1 MLTDSQMLSQ
11 IDSANQFIDKSYLES
26 LQDYCVQPLD
36 ERIKKHNL
44 TRLFHVDKI
53 IYDKNEDINEKLVSV
68 FHSVMPF
75 CKNVV
80 LILKGGIDS
89 VDLYLGIRASQISNA
104 AAAGDVLHDSFL
116 GNFPGSSVKN
126 IRTNEILSIFGKED
140 TDALVTPSSSNVA
153 YINILP
159 SERNNKQS
167 KYIQGL
173 EKFVDTMRGS
183 EYICEFLASPIG
195 NREIET
201 RMNGFEE
208 LYSALFPFS
217 KKTSSHG
224 HNEGNTLTEG
234 ITESISNSI
243 SKGISKAT
251 GRSDGHTHGKNFG
264 FNMGM
269 HMLLN
274 FGIMSGTQEGWS
286 TGSNEVSTNN
296 DTKTNTAVFGRQKS
310 TSQTTGTTD
319 NLTVEF
325 RDKSIENL
333 LEKIDRHIKRM
344 KTGSSYGV
352 WEVASYFISKEKK
365 TAAIAANT
373 YRSILLGE
381 ETGIE
386 KPNFTLFDSVDEKTK
401 EIEESLI
408 YFEHPTFLVPSFEIP
423 YGQNS
428 VQQLS
433 PTSYINGKELALLLN
448 LPRKS
453 VNGIMVAEMAEFG
466 RNVLANSS
474 QNQRTIQIGN
484 IFHMGQKENAPVTLN
499 IDSLTSHCFVTGS
512 TGSGKSNTVYKLI
525 EEVAKEPYQIP
536 FLVIEP
542 AKGEYRNEF
551 RNVPNINLF
560 STNPQIDQ
568 MLKLNPFAF
577 CDGIHI
583 LEHLDRLVEIF
594 NGCWEM
600 YAAMPAIL
608 KEAIEEAYVSKGWD
622 LLNSVFISEG
632 EPVFP
637 TFIDVLQELPKIINN
652 SEYSSDTKGDYIGA
666 LVTRVNSMTNG
677 IYGQIFCDEFEV
689 DNEALFDENTIIDL
703 SRVGSSETKSLI
715 MGILI
720 LKLTEHRMANADNG
734 NSVLKHL
741 TVLEE
746 AHNILKNSKNTQ
758 STGGSNVVSK
768 SIEMIVNSI
777 AEMRT
782 YGEGFV
788 IVDQSPTSVDIAA
801 IKNTNTKII
810 MRLPEEED
818 CKIAG
823 HSVSLSEQQ
832 VEELAKL
839 ETGIAVVMQNNWA
852 EPVLSKIKRAAHS
865 FEGYDQP
872 ITFNKL
878 KEFRSIVLSALIE
891 QFEVSDE
898 QDISKVIR
906 KVENFDILPAKKA
919 EMLRM
924 LKKFN
929 RIMAKGYDSILFG
942 RTMLRLIGC
951 NDAFRRAEKCLRYQV
966 DTDGNLIDSYT
977 EESLAEWYGY
987 IESAL
992 PQYISVKDTYQE
1004 IVRQYILHSKKF
1016 ENHAISY
1023 STLYRQI
1030 YKEIK

>member
-1 MLTDSQMLSQ
+1 MITNSQMFAQ
-11 IDSANQFIDKSYLES
+11 IEAANQFIDKTYLEF
-26 LQDYCVQPLD
+26 LQDYDVQPVKNH
-36 ERIKKHNL
+36 IKKHNL
-44 TRLFHVDKI
+44 TRLYHIEKI
-53 IYDKNEDINEKLVSV
+53 VYDKNEDINEKLINV
-68 FHSVMPF
+68 FHSTMPF
-75 CKNVV
+75 CKNVI
-80 LILKGGIDS
+80 LILKGTSDC
-89 VDLYLGIRASQISNA
+89 VDLYIGIRSSQISNPSTA
-104 AAAGDVLHDSFL
+104 SNVLHDSFL
-116 GNFPGSSVKN
+116 GNFPGSKITST
-126 IRTNEILSIFGKED
+126 RPNEIPTIFSNNRD
-140 TDALVTPSSSNVA
+140 SSSTIQPPNIA
-153 YINILP
+153 YINIIP
-159 SERNNKQS
+159 SERNNKQG

-173 EKFVDTMRGS
+173 EKFVDTMRGND
-183 EYICEFLASPIG
+183 YICEILASPIKDSDVQV
-195 NREIET
+195 

-208 LYSALFPFS
+208 LYTALFPFL

-224 HNEGNTLTEG
+224 HNEGTTLTEG
-234 ITESISNSI
+234 ITESISDSI

-251 GRSDGHTHGKNFG
+251 GRSDGHTHGKNSG

-274 FGIMSGTQEGWS
+274 FGVMNGTQEGWS
-286 TGSNEVSTNN
+286 TGSNEVSTN
-296 DTKTNTAVFGRQKS
+296 TNNRTQTDVFGRQNS
-310 TSQTTGTTD
+310 TSQTTGITD

-325 RDKSIENL
+325 KDKSIENL

-344 KTGSSYGV
+344 KIGSSYGV
-352 WEVASYFISKEKK
+352 WEVACYFISKEKK
-365 TAAIAANT
+365 TAAIAAST
-373 YRSILLGE
+373 YRSLLLGE
-381 ETGIE
+381 ETGTE
-386 KPNFTLFDSVDEKTK
+386 KANFTLFDSSDKKTAI
-401 EIEESLI
+401 IEESLS
-408 YFEHPTFLVPSFEIP
+408 YCEHPIFLVPSFDLSYETNHI
-423 YGQNS
+423 QH
-428 VQQLS
+428 VS

-453 VNGIMVAEMAEFG
+453 INGVMVTEMAEFG
-466 RNVLANSS
+466 RNVLSNNLSNS
-474 QNQRTIQIGN
+474 RTVDIGHVY
-484 IFHMGQKENAPVTLN
+484 HMGQTETTSITLN

-525 EEVAKEPYQIP
+525 EEVSKKPYEIP
-536 FLVIEP
+536 FLIIEP

-551 RNVPNINLF
+551 RSIPDINLF

-577 CDGIHI
+577 YDGIHI

-608 KEAIEEAYVSKGWD
+608 KEAIEESYVSKGWD
-622 LLNSVFISEG
+622 LLNSVFMGEG

-652 SEYSSDTKGDYIGA
+652 SQYSSDTKGDYIGA

-689 DNEALFDENTIIDL
+689 DNSTLFDENTIVDL

-720 LKLTEHRMANADNG
+720 LKLTEHRMANANRG
-734 NSVLKHL
+734 NSMLKHL

-746 AHNILKNSKNTQ
+746 AHNILKNSKNIQ
-758 STGGSNVVSK
+758 STAGNNVVSK
-768 SIEMIVNSI
+768 SVEMIVNSI

-810 MRLPEEED
+810 MRLPEEDD

-823 HSVSLSEQQ
+823 HSVSLSKQQ
-832 VEELAKL
+832 IDELSKL
-839 ETGIAVVMQNNWA
+839 ETGVAVVMQNNWS
-852 EPVLSKIKRAAHS
+852 EPVLAKIAESKHPY
-865 FEGYDQP
+865 EGYASP

-878 KEFRSIVLSALIE
+878 KEFRSVVLAALID
-891 QFEVSDE
+891 QFEMSDE
-898 QDISKVIR
+898 QDISKVIQQI
-906 KVENFDILPAKKA
+906 ENFDIITAKKT

-924 LKKFN
+924 INKFN
-929 RIMAKGYDSILFG
+929 KIMMKGYDSILFG
-942 RTMLRLIGC
+942 RTMLQLIGC
-951 NDAFRRAEKCLRYQV
+951 NDVFRNAEKCLRYEE
-966 DTDGNLIDSYT
+966 DIDGNLIDSYT
-977 EESLAEWYGY
+977 DESLSEWYTT
-987 IESAL
+987 IVIAM
-992 PQYISVKDTYQE
+992 PQYISLDDTYQE
-1004 IVRQYILHSKKF
+1004 IIRQYILHSKKF
-1016 ENHAISY
+1016 ENHAINY
-1023 STLYRQI
+1023 SILYRQI